1 MILEAARYR
10 IIDALLESFPE
21 DVPDMR
27 GSIDHLR
34 PLNLPAQISVYRS
47 ETRER
52 FGYKVRPG

>member
-34 PLNLPAQISVYRS
+34 GL
-47 ETRER
+47 
-52 FGYKVRPG
+52 